1 MRYAAI
7 VALACS
13 LCALAASGSR
23 AQAATVSPSLYQGMH
38 WRFVGPLRGGRTVAI
53 DGIANQP
60 NVFYIAA
67 VNGGIWK
74 TQDAGRTWVPI
85 FDREGTGSIGALAV
99 APSNPNVVYAG
110 SGEGLQRPDLSV
122 GDGVYKSTDAGTTWT
137 HLGLRDGQ
145 QIASM
150 AVDPTNPD
158 RLFVA
163 VLGHPYA
170 ANPERGIYRSTDG
183 GATFERVLFT
193 NEDAGGFAVKID
205 PHDPKTV
212 YATLWAARQAPW
224 EIGASFE
231 IAGSGV
237 YKSSDGGTTWTQLTS
252 GLPAR
257 IGRTEVAV
265 APSNSQVV
273 YVYAD
278 AEANGEDAGAL
289 YRSDDAGAHF
299 AKVNDADEIAERGD
313 DLVSIA
319 VDPRDPQ
326 TVYLTNTSTYRSTDG
341 GRTLVAIK
349 GAPGG
354 DDYHTVW
361 INPSDPGIV
370 ALASDQG
377 ATISVD
383 GGATWSSW
391 YNQPTAQ
398 MYHVNADDRFPY
410 WLCGGQQESGSACVS
425 SRGAWGQTTVRDWHP
440 AGAQEYGY
448 VVPDPLHP
456 GVFYGGKVEKFDERT
471 GQAQE
476 VSPIALP
483 TKQFRVVRTEP
494 IVFDRFDRHRM
505 YFGSNVV
512 FVTEDGGHAW
522 HVISPDLTR
531 TQPAVPSVLGA
542 FASDDPARGK
552 HRGVVYALAPSW
564 VHRGTLWAG
573 TDDGQV
579 WIARDASGSSVAHWK
594 NITPPELTP
603 WSKVAQIDASRTD
616 DETAFVAVTRFRLDD
631 QRPYVYVTH
640 DGGAQWRLAVDG
652 LPNEPVNAVR
662 QDPVQPHLLYAATEN
677 GVYVSFDEGDHWQ
690 SLQLGLPHTSVRDVI
705 VHGNDL
711 AIATHGRG
719 FWILDDI
726 TPLRQLSRDTANQAI
741 IFFAPETAI
750 RVDNDFFLGT
760 PLPPEEPTA
769 KNPPDGAI
777 IDYVLNSAARNVS
790 LEILD
795 ANNKMVRHVNSD
807 QKTPTYPP
815 LPIAERW
822 LAKPSVLETSP
833 GMHRYSWNLRWGG
846 SGEGTDSDD
855 DDGWGAPRPPRIAP
869 GDYTLKLTVDG
880 KTFTQPLKVAM
891 DPRSPATPQILAQQ
905 QKLGLQMYGEAIQTR
920 KVLTDMDV
928 VTKKLAALKPQVQ
941 SSHPEL
947 ISQITAIESAMKAI
961 KSGTPGPPGTISGL
975 TAASAALA
983 SALRGVEGGDRT
995 TPSQVLEIYRLAD
1008 EAAKSCLAD
1017 WQKLQNGALA
1027 ELSRSSQSQGLPA
1040 VTLR

>member
-74 TQDAGRTWVPI
+74 THDAGRTWVPI

-122 GDGVYKSTDAGTTWT
+122 GDGVYRSTDAGTTWT

-531 TQPAVPSVLGA
+531 RQPAVPSVLGA

-552 HRGVVYALAPSW
+552 HRGVIYALAPSY

-719 FWILDDI
+719 FWILDDVE
-726 TPLRQLSRDTANQAI
+726 PLRELASPSFDRLRMTPDRLRMTQGGTLFT
-741 IFFAPETAI
+741 PETAY
-750 RVDNDFFLGT
+750 RVRWNTNSDT
-760 PLPPEEPTA
+760 PLPPEEPSGE
-769 KNPPDGAI
+769 NPPDGAT
-777 IDYVLNSAARNVS
+777 IDYALTSPAQRVTIS
-790 LEILD
+790 IFD
-795 ANNKMVRHVNSD
+795 AGERPVRTFSSD
-807 QKTPTYPP
+807 DP
-815 LPIAERW
+815 LPQPIPHLDKPAYWER
-822 LAKPSVLETSP
+822 PFSRPQTSA
-833 GMHRYSWNLRWGG
+833 GMHRFVWDLR
-846 SGEGTDSDD
+846 D
-855 DDGWGAPRPPRIAP
+855 APPHAMTQDLPISAVVRDTPRVPLGPLLPPGR
-869 GDYTLKLTVDG
+869 YMVRLEVDG
-880 KTFTQPLKVAM
+880 KVQQQPLLVVM
-891 DPRSPATPQILAQQ
+891 DPRVTMSQMALLQQYRLAQQ
-905 QKLGLQMYGEAIQTR
+905 VA
-920 KVLTDMDV
+920 D
-928 VTKKLAALKPQVQ
+928 
-941 SSHPEL
+941 L
-947 ISQITAIESAMKAI
+947 INRSAESAAASKGNEKAAQAFEGI
-961 KSGTPGPPGTISGL
+961 NEAASFLLDEIDGADAPP
-975 TAASAALA
+975 TAAAVEAMGTLEA
-983 SALRGVEGGDRT
+983 SYA
-995 TPSQVLEIYRLAD
+995 RLT
-1008 EAAKSCLAD
+1008 
-1017 WQKLQNGALA
+1017 GHPP
-1027 ELSRSSQSQGLPA
+1027 R
-1040 VTLR
+1040 